1 MSALSFLGYFFGIP
15 AVLVLL
21 LSVRIWS
28 RKGPRAA
35 TYQMTDRWT
44 HAPILW
50 TAADEIVGA
59 GHGHGKSEFS
69 VGGGA
74 SGNW

>member
-28 RKGPRAA
+28 RKGPRAD

-50 TAADEIVGA
+50 TAADE
-59 GHGHGKSEFS
+59 
-69 VGGGA
+69 
-74 SGNW
+74 